1 MGQLPQKEPMDV
13 EASWKSESKLSVA
26 QRRTRYRCGPRFV
39 QVDKIPLWENEATT
53 VLKENGPRKIEDA
66 RNAERERRKAKKRK
80 EKDEKL
86 DKEEAEQKAKLDQE
100 RANSKEEVKEQKEE
114 TVAEKKEEQKGV
126 EKKEQKDEMK
136 EEKSTE
142 KKEEKIE
149 AAADQKPDQKMS
161 MSAFLATETK
171 EQFQARMRIQRRERK
186 RREVEEGRLEVEEL
200 EIPLAKYAY
209 NKEINQKVSL
219 IRTDITT
226 LEIDAIVNA
235 ANKSL
240 LGGGGIDGAIHAA
253 AGEMLYEECRTLEG
267 AETGETKVTRG
278 YNLPAKLVFHTVGPV
293 GRDEPKLVAAYQSCL
308 ERVLEHNIKSI
319 ALCGI
324 SSGIY
329 GYPLNASAHVALNM
343 IRKWLENTENRNK
356 VDLIIFCTYLP
367 KELSTYQKLMPF
379 YFPPPGKSTD
389 DVVKEYKEIMS
400 TYNPVDESLDREE
413 KVLAERKIKRKQEDE
428 ERRKRVL
435 GELKLKEEQK
445 PTVAKQEQPK
455 PPEAQPEQQQVKKNP

>member
-1 MGQLPQKEPMDV
+1 MGQLPQKELMDV

-39 QVDKIPLWENEATT
+39 SVDKIPLWENDSAT
-53 VLKENGPRKIEDA
+53 VLKENGPRKFEDA

-86 DKEEAEQKAKLDQE
+86 TKEEAEQKAKLDQE
-100 RANSKEEVKEQKEE
+100 RAISKEEVKEQKEE
-114 TVAEKKEEQKGV
+114 LVAENKEEKVV

-161 MSAFLATETK
+161 MSTFLATETK
-171 EQFQARMRIQRRERK
+171 EQFQVRMRIQRRERK
-186 RREVEEGRLEVEEL
+186 RREVEESRLEVEEL

-293 GRDEPKLVAAYQSCL
+293 GRDEPKLVAAYNSCL
-308 ERVLEHNIKSI
+308 EQVLEHRIKSV

-329 GYPLNASAHVALNM
+329 GFPLNASAHVALNM

-379 YFPPPGKSTD
+379 YFPPAGKSTD

-413 KVLAERKIKRKQEDE
+413 KVLAERKIRRKQEDE
-428 ERRKRVL
+428 ERKKRML

-445 PTVAKQEQPK
+445 PIAK
-455 PPEAQPEQQQVKKNP
+455 PEQQQAKNNP